1 MSLAFP
7 KTDHFRSEKLTRS
20 ARGRPCSNCGAEDGT
35 TVWAHSNNGRHGK
48 GKSIKAHDC
57 FGADLCFRC
66 HAWLD
71 QGAGM
76 DPTKTWHENEKGEMF
91 MRAFER
97 SLVAR
102 FQDGTYKVTGG

>member
-1 MSLAFP
+1 MPLAFP
-7 KTDHFRSEKLTRS
+7 KIDHFRSEKLTRS